1 MRRPFMRRWVL
12 AVTAGETIGFIIP
25 AAVGGALAFAAAP
38 ASVVY
43 PLMIAAGAC
52 EGIFLGLGQSIGFG
66 SFGIPR
72 AAWITATGGGAA
84 VAWSIGMLPS
94 TIGGVDFASPSAL
107 ALIVVGAAALLAS
120 IPTLQ
125 WLVLRRV
132 IRRASWWIPVNAC
145 AWAAGILWTFAP
157 SPFIDEYTALPA
169 LLGSYLV
176 AGMLMAVTVGALTGF
191 AARHVVESTHYSPA
205 QGADA
210 GKSIQQRPTP

>member
-1 MRRPFMRRWVL
+1 
-12 AVTAGETIGFIIP
+12 
-25 AAVGGALAFAAAP
+25 
-38 ASVVY
+38 
-43 PLMIAAGAC
+43 MIAAGAC

-94 TIGGVDFASPSAL
+94 TIGGVDFASPSAV
-107 ALIVVGAAALLAS
+107 ALMVVGAAVLLAS

-132 IRRASWWIPVNAC
+132 IRRASWWIPVNTG

-157 SPFIDEYTALPA
+157 SPFIDENTALPA

-176 AGMLMAVTVGALTGF
+176 AGILMAVTVGALTGF
-191 AARHVVESTHYSPA
+191 AARQVVESTHYSPA
-205 QGADA
+205 QALMPENPSNSD
-210 GKSIQQRPTP
+210 RPMNCAQPVVSRPAPWNSPRLPPRNLRAPVVTTIVRTG